1 MGLTNKGWQRRT
13 YDEILND
20 KIQRA
25 KELLGEDIDTS
36 ELSALGKYLRINA
49 YDQAIAEEEIEQ
61 VYYARFPNTASGQ
74 NLDRLAV
81 FAGITRNPATAAVYS
96 VKVSGQPEYVIKA
109 GFLVSTETDINF
121 STVQDY
127 TIGEDGTCVVEVIC
141 TESGIIGN
149 LPSASD
155 ITQIVNPDVSIES
168 VKGLERVEEG
178 ADEENDADFRVRFK
192 AAAAGSGSCNE
203 NAIRS
208 AILRIPTVQYASVI
222 SNNTNTEDGAGRP
235 PHSFEC
241 YVMGGEN
248 YDKEIAEA
256 IFSKRPIG
264 ITTVGEKAVS
274 VTDAT
279 GNEHV
284 VRFSPAQNVMITVR
298 IKIKTTTAFQEDGIE
313 QIRTNVSNHI
323 NDLGIGAS
331 LVLST
336 LYGCI
341 YSVPGVNE
349 VSTLELSTDG
359 NTFGT
364 ANVTIPIYGAAVCD
378 EVLVEVVA

>member
-1 MGLTNKGWQRRT
+1 MGLTNKGWERRT
-13 YDEILND
+13 YDDILKD

-25 KELLGEDIDTS
+25 KELLGENIDTS
-36 ELSALGKYLRINA
+36 ELSVLGKYLRINA

-81 FAGITRNPATAAVYS
+81 FAGITRNPAEASVYS
-96 VKVSGQPEYVIKA
+96 VKVFGTSKYVIRA
-109 GFLVSTETDINF
+109 GFLVSTETDVTF
-121 STVQDY
+121 STVQEY
-127 TIGEDGTCVVEVIC
+127 TIGEDGTCVVDVVC
-141 TESGIIGN
+141 TEAGSIGN

-155 ITQIVNPDVSIES
+155 ITQIVNPDVGIDS
-168 VKGLERVEEG
+168 VEGVERLNDG
-178 ADEENDADFRVRFK
+178 ADEESDADLRVRFK
-192 AAAAGSGSCNE
+192 SAAAGAGSCNE

-208 AILRIPTVQYASVI
+208 AVLRIPTVQYASVI

-241 YVMGGEN
+241 YVMGGDDYE
-248 YDKEIAEA
+248 KEIAEA

-264 ITTVGEKAVS
+264 ITTIGQKAVS

-298 IKIKTTTAFQEDGIE
+298 VKIKTTAAFQEDGIE

-331 LVLST
+331 LILST
-336 LYGCI
+336 IYGCI
-341 YSVPGVNE
+341 YSIPGVSE

-359 NTFGT
+359 STFGT
-364 ANVTIPIYGAAVCD
+364 SNIVIPIYGAAVCD